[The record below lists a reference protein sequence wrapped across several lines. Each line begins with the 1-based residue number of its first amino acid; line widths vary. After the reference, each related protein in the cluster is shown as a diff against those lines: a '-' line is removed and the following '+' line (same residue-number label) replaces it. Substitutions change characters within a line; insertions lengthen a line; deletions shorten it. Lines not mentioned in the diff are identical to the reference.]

1 MLKRTDAIAAWT
13 PTLGAGPVIA
23 LRAAVRSSGGAV

>member
-1 MLKRTDAIAAWT
+1 MTRTHAIAAWT
-13 PTLGAGPVIA
+13 PALGAGQVLA

>member
-1 MLKRTDAIAAWT
+1 MLTRTVAIAAWT
-13 PTLGAGPVIA
+13 PASGVGQLRA

>member
-1 MLKRTDAIAAWT
+1 MLTRTDAIAAWT
-13 PTLGAGPVIA
+13 PALGAGQVLA

>member
-1 MLKRTDAIAAWT
+1 MMKRIDAIACWT
-13 PTLGAGPVIA
+13 PVSGAGQVLA